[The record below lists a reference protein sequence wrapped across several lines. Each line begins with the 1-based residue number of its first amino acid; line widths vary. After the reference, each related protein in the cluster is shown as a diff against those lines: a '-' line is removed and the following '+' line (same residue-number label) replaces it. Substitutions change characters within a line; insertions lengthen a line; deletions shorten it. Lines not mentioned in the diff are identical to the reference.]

1 MIGFSLNRLYKAA
14 GLSKQAVAQAR
25 QRREVLE
32 TQLELLLVEIDELRA
47 IQPGCGVE
55 KMYYT
60 LKPDFLGRDR
70 FVNLVMELGYRLKIN
85 RVRPKTTRP
94 GNYYYPN
101 LIEGKTFCHPNKVWQ
116 SDITYYE
123 VNDRFY
129 YLIFLIDIYT
139 KIIVGYAVS
148 DHMRA
153 EANLHALKMALE
165 RFGYPEIHHSD
176 RGSQYLY
183 KPYLNQL
190 QDQQTQV
197 SMGLIGQENAFA
209 ERINGTIKNEYLR
222 YRTIRSFEEL
232 KRWTKQAV
240 EDYNQRRIHN
250 HIGRRAPLDF
260 LAEYQRGDIQEQYN
274 VFVPIFTNQ

>member
-1 MIGFSLNRLYKAA
+1 MIDFSLNRLYQAA
-14 GLSKQAVAQAR
+14 GLSKQAVAQGR

-32 TQLELLLVEIDELRA
+32 SRLELLLVEIDELRA
-47 IQPGCGVE
+47 VQPGCGVE

-60 LKPDFLGRDR
+60 LKPNFLGRDR
-70 FVNLVMELGYRLKIN
+70 FVSLVMELGYRLKIN
-85 RVRPKTTRP
+85 GVRPKTTRP

-101 LIEGKTFCHPNKVWQ
+101 LIEDRTFCQPNEVWQ

-123 VNDRFY
+123 VNGRFY

-153 EANLHALKMALE
+153 EANLCALNMALE
-165 RFGYPEIHHSD
+165 RFGYPGIHHSD

-190 QDQQTQV
+190 KEKNTQI
-197 SMGLIGQENAFA
+197 SMGLIGPENAFA

-222 YRTIRSFEEL
+222 YRKIDSFDEL

-240 EDYNQRRIHN
+240 EDYNERRIHN
-250 HIGRRAPLDF
+250 HLGRRAPLDF

>member
-1 MIGFSLNRLYKAA
+1 MIAFSLNRLYRAA
-14 GLSKQAVAQAR
+14 GLSKQAVTQAR
-25 QRREVLE
+25 HRRQLLE
-32 TQLELLLVEIDELRA
+32 ARLELLVVEIDELRA
-47 IQPGCGVE
+47 AQPGCGVE

-60 LKPDFLGRDR
+60 LRPDFLGRDR
-70 FVNLVMELGYRLKIN
+70 FISLAMELGYRLKIK
-85 RVRPKTTRP
+85 RIRPKTTKS

-101 LIEGKTFCHPNKVWQ
+101 LIEGRTFCKPNEVWQ

-123 VNDRFY
+123 IEDRFY
-129 YLIFLIDIYT
+129 YLTFLIDIYT

-148 DHMRA
+148 DHLRA
-153 EANLHALKMALE
+153 QANLGALKMALE
-165 RFGYPEIHHSD
+165 QFGHPQIHHSD

-190 QDQQTQV
+190 KEKKTQI

-222 YRTIRSFEEL
+222 HRKIVSFEAL

-240 EDYNQRRIHN
+240 EDYNGRRIHN
-250 HIGRRAPLDF
+250 HIGRMTPIEF
-260 LAEYQRGDIQEQYN
+260 LYEYKQGNIQEKYN
-274 VFVPIFTNQ
+274 VFVPIFTK